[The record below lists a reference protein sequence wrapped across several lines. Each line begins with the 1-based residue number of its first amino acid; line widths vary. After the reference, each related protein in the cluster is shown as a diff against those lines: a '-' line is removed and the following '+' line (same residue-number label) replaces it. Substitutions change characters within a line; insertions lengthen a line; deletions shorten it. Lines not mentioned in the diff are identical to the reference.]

1 MGICEGFLWGVC
13 GGILAE
19 LLGLFKIRQ
28 QSPATLP
35 VWIKSPFYWIVT
47 ALMILAGGA
56 LVIIYLR
63 SGVSIQAIV
72 AVNLGA
78 SAPLLIGTLVAQ
90 TPSIEPG
97 KSN

>member
-1 MGICEGFLWGVC
+1 MGICEGFLWGVF

-19 LLGLFKIRQ
+19 ILGLFKIRQ
-28 QSPATLP
+28 QSPAALP
-35 VWIKSPFYWIVT
+35 AWIKSPFYWIVT
-47 ALMILAGGA
+47 ALMTLAGGG

-63 SGVSIQAIV
+63 SGVDLKAIV